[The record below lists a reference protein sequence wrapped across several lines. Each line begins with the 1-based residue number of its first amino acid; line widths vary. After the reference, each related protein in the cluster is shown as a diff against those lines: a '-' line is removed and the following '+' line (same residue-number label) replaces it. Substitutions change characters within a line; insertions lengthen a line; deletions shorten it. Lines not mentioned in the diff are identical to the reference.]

1 MRNKKL
7 SRKTVRES
15 VRFSYDCAIFRT
27 YSSLVTH
34 DILSYENMS
43 DSRELSPAR
52 PDMGGTAG
60 IISGE
65 RLCCRIVLKITL
77 TAGGASVASL
87 ERRSRTKAQANQPW
101 IHADLSLLSAV
112 ARLLRRLTTAAGPC
126 GTRADFAATDV
137 AARALVKIHVSRNA
151 INTLL
156 QQSEQH
162 LFFDRKRQVGL

>member
-87 ERRSRTKAQANQPW
+87 ERRP
-101 IHADLSLLSAV
+101 SA
-112 ARLLRRLTTAAGPC
+112 AW
-126 GTRADFAATDV
+126 
-137 AARALVKIHVSRNA
+137 
-151 INTLL
+151 
-156 QQSEQH
+156 
-162 LFFDRKRQVGL
+162 